1 MELGII
7 GLGKM
12 GGNMLKKLVEQGHQV
27 FGYDLNPQY
36 VKEAVSTGG
45 KGADS
50 LQDLMNKLKKP
61 RNIWVML
68 PHGEPTNSTI
78 EKLIDICSNDDL
90 IIDGGNSHYLDTIQN
105 GLKCEAKGVKF
116 ADCGVSGGVWGLEI
130 GYNLM
135 IGGEEE
141 DFKRMEAVYKSLAP
155 LNGYAYLGKHGSG
168 HFVKMIH
175 NALEYVMLQ
184 GIGEAFE
191 CLERSEFDL
200 DPGKIASLWNNGS
213 VVRCWLLELLSDT
226 FKKDKDILNKT
237 APYIED
243 SGTGRWTTEYAVK
256 AGIPVPAITLSLYER
271 FASRIDERVSSKVI
285 AVLRND
291 FGGHAIKKEAGK

>member
-1 MELGII
+1 MELGMI

-12 GGNMLKKLVEQGHQV
+12 GGNMLKKLVASGHQV

-36 VKEAVSTGG
+36 IKDAVSVGG
-45 KGADS
+45 RAADS
-50 LQDLMNKLKKP
+50 LSDLVNKLKKP

-78 EKLIDICSNDDL
+78 EKLLEMSVTGDL

-105 GLKCEAKGVKF
+105 SLKCEAKGVRF
-116 ADCGVSGGVWGLEI
+116 ADCGVSGGIWGLQI

-135 IGGEEE
+135 IGGDE
-141 DFKRMEAVYKSLAP
+141 DDFNRMEPIYKSLAP
-155 LNGYAYLGKHGSG
+155 ANGYSYLGKHGSG

-191 CLERSEFDL
+191 CLERSDFNLDL
-200 DPGKIASLWNNGS
+200 GKIASLWNNGS

-226 FKKDKDILNKT
+226 FKKEKDILNKT
-237 APYIED
+237 APFIDD
-243 SGTGRWTTEYAVK
+243 SGTARWTTEFALQ
-256 AGIPVPAITLSLYER
+256 AGIPVPAITLSLFER
-271 FASRIDERVSSKVI
+271 FASRIDERVSSKII

-291 FGGHAIKKEAGK
+291 FGGHEVKKEGSN